1 MRSNS
6 DNHLGH
12 PPQPW
17 LLTVST
23 VVALEML
30 VRGEGLPGFPD
41 PFSELHP
48 QEIASIAAQLKLE
61 SLPNELLNRLQA
73 VIDATV
79 LIQQPWDEGRF
90 VRFDC
95 QSLIPMAS
103 VADWQS
109 FAESEAQ
116 QRYPNDFP
124 KQYWFLSGF
133 FTAL

>member
-6 DNHLGH
+6 DKHLGH
-12 PPQPW
+12 PPQPI
-17 LLTVST
+17 TVST

-48 QEIASIAAQLKLE
+48 RRLQALQRRSSLKAA
-61 SLPNELLNRLQA
+61 LLDRLQA

-79 LIQQPWDEGRF
+79 LIQQTWDEGRS

-109 FAESEAQ
+109 LQKAK
-116 QRYPNDFP
+116 PNNI
-124 KQYWFLSGF
+124 LTIS
-133 FTAL
+133 